1 MQDCVRKCKTVSTNY
16 LVALPQWALYCELL
30 HLHFINIIQ
39 CAYILH
45 NYKLKA
51 HDACVLH
58 VQLQYTYV
66 QHVQLLLQRRRPAV

>member
-1 MQDCVRKCKTVSTNY
+1 MYASAYLYMRNGRRKTLTMMMM
-16 LVALPQWALYCELL
+16 
-30 HLHFINIIQ
+30 IQ

-66 QHVQLLLQRRRPAV
+66 QHVQLLLQPRRPAV